1 MKESVHQYYGKMNLF
16 FKIGYGLFVLFLI
29 MFSVLNDTNQKY
41 DLILVL
47 LFLTSNVC
55 LFIYLYY
62 LGKLVDIYNKSR
74 IVWIGGSFVTAP
86 FGPIVAYIN
95 ISRLIFKD
103 NYIDKKP
110 TYQIIAKIKKTLF
123 GVPKE
128 LILTC
133 QYCQQKMPAESKLC
147 PLCKTPVSSDIKNER
162 MKICPYCAE
171 YIKHEAIKCK
181 HCGSIISV

>member
-1 MKESVHQYYGKMNLF
+1 MKESVHQYYGKMKLF
-16 FKIGYGLFVLFLI
+16 FGIGYGLFALFLV
-29 MFSVLNDTNQKY
+29 MFSVLNDTKQKY

-47 LFLTSNVC
+47 LFLISNVC

-95 ISRLIFKD
+95 MSRLILKD
-103 NYIDKKP
+103 NYIDKEP
-110 TYQIIAKIKKTLF
+110 TYSIIEKIKNILF

-128 LILTC
+128 FIVTC
-133 QYCQQKMPAESKLC
+133 QYCQQKMPVNSELC
-147 PLCKTPVSSDIKNER
+147 PLCKTSVSSDIKKER

-171 YIKHEAIKCK
+171 NIKYEAIKCK
-181 HCGSIISV
+181 HCGSTISV